1 MVLVFKLPLLDFKLL
16 GQWSGMSLEL
26 IGVRHGGAGFH
37 VQAAEN
43 HQFWKRKE
51 GKTTSCKSLT
61 LVVHY

>member
-16 GQWSGMSLEL
+16 GPWSGMSLEL

-43 HQFWKRKE
+43 HHSGS
-51 GKTTSCKSLT
+51 GKKGGQLPASLV
-61 LVVHY
+61 LW